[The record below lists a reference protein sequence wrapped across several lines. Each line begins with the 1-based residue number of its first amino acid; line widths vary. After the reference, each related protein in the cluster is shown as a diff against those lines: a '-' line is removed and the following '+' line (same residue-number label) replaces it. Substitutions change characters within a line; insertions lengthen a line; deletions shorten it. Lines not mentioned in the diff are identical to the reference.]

1 MICPTSMQNTKSII
15 WMSLDLEKY
24 VVVFRSTQSLIE
36 KINKYNN
43 YLLVHQDQVSPFVR
57 SSGPGASSALAPI
70 KSKTM
75 PERLRLSNT
84 YKPTP
89 MDIKPPSPSTE
100 TPLAPLKVA
109 KVKQSPVPLNVKSQ
123 HSGSSSPR
131 EIATPESTD
140 NGKQWARKVKV
151 KSDPLSLSPVRFVT
165 MGTVFIRFWE
175 MNHLLL
181 P

>member
-1 MICPTSMQNTKSII
+1 
-15 WMSLDLEKY
+15 MSLDLVTY
-24 VVVFRSTQSLIE
+24 VVVFRSTQLLIE
-36 KINKYNN
+36 KINKCNICFI
-43 YLLVHQDQVSPFVR
+43 HQDQVSPFVR
-57 SSGPGASSALAPI
+57 SSGPGTSSALAPI

-131 EIATPESTD
+131 EVTSPESTD

-165 MGTVFIRFWE
+165 MGTVFTPPLRPNILP
-175 MNHLLL
+175 LLVL
-181 P
+181 I